1 MGGVK
6 AVLMTAVGGPEVLE
20 VREVPDPGPPRGAEL
35 LVRLRAAGVNPLDT
49 KLRRRGTLYPDRLPA
64 ILGCDGAGVVEAAGP
79 DAGRFRPGDAVY
91 FCNGGLGGPP
101 GTYAE
106 YAVVDEAFAAP
117 KPASLSFAE
126 AAAAPLVLITAWE
139 SFHDRARLW
148 PGAVVL
154 VHGGAGGVGHMAVQL
169 AALAGARV
177 AATVSGPGKAEAV
190 RALGAERAVDYRRED
205 WVAAALDWTGG
216 RGVDVLLDTVGGEV
230 FFASARAVR
239 PYGDLVTLL
248 QPRPGGDWSAA
259 RERNL
264 RVSLEWMPAPMFL
277 GLREARAHQA
287 DILARGARLFD
298 EGKLGVRVA
307 AAFPLEEA
315 ARAHALLEAG
325 SMEGKVVLTIG
336 A

>member
-1 MGGVK
+1 MRDVK

-20 VREVPDPGPPRGAEL
+20 PHEVPDPPPPRGAEL

-49 KLRRRGTLYPDRLPA
+49 KLRGRGTLFPGRLPA

-79 DAGRFRPGDAVY
+79 GVTRFRPGDAVY
-91 FCNGGLGGPP
+91 FCNGGLGAHP

-139 SFHDRARLW
+139 SLHDRARVE
-148 PGAVVL
+148 PGAAVL
-154 VHGGAGGVGHMAVQL
+154 VHGGAGGVGHVAVQV

-177 AATVSGPGKAEAV
+177 AATVSGPAKAEAV

-230 FFASARAVR
+230 FFTSARAVR

-277 GLREARAHQA
+277 GLREAQA
-287 DILARGARLFD
+287 RQAEILARGARLFD
-298 EGKLGVRVA
+298 EGKLRVRVA
-307 AAFPLEEA
+307 ATFSLEEA

-325 SMEGKVVLTIG
+325 GMAGKVVLTID
-336 A
+336 